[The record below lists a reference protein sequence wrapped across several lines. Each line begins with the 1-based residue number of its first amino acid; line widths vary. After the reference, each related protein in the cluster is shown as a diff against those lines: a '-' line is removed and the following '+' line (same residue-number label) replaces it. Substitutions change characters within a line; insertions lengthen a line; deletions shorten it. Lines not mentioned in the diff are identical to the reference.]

1 MRKTRPT
8 LRVVKAMPDAPAV
21 LMARD
26 VIQRA
31 KNSESPKTILEELRL
46 ETVRGA
52 LLDDA
57 DQRFAAGGVP
67 DRHDAATAAYHAP
80 VYEVRDHS
88 GAGWRGAIILDDD
101 GDPWLVHVDAHNK
114 FHASVAKALKRD
126 KGKLLK
132 TGETIGAAKTA
143 QPTDLDLWVR
153 DCEEDRLSDHALTRE
168 LISGLRDALRA
179 AFATG
184 KPVRTDTPP
193 DPSASG
199 SPATFE
205 YTVSVEHEDSAQT
218 AAQAHKTMSSI
229 TVTMTKSPEPYSMY
243 ERLLSH
249 GIVYLQ
255 PDTSCWESVYT
266 DDDLRVDV
274 YLSHAKLAQLLS
286 DAEID
291 PDSFPPKVS
300 PPTELHHVRS
310 HHVIEGIVTG
320 SAVQGLCGRFFVP
333 SASESSS
340 LPVCTVCE
348 EIHPFAQ
355 ELLDQLRERG
365 QS

>member
-8 LRVVKAMPDAPAV
+8 LRVIKAMPAAPAV
-21 LMARD
+21 LTARD

-31 KNSESPKTILEELRL
+31 KISESPADILEELRL

-57 DQRFAAGGVP
+57 DQRFAGGGVP

-88 GAGWRGAIILDDD
+88 GAGWRGAIILDNE

-126 KGKLLK
+126 KGILQK
-132 TGETIGAAKTA
+132 TGKTVGAAETA

-153 DCEEDRLSDHALTRE
+153 DREEDRLRDHALTRE

-179 AFATG
+179 AFTSG
-184 KPVRTDTPP
+184 DRVRMDAPP
-193 DPSASG
+193 ESAALPG
-199 SPATFE
+199 TFT
-205 YTVSVEHEDSAQT
+205 YSVSVEHEDPAQT
-218 AAQAHKTMSSI
+218 AAHAHETMSSI
-229 TVTMTKSPEPYSMY
+229 TITMAKSPEPYSMY
-243 ERLLSH
+243 ERLLAN
-249 GIVYLQ
+249 GVVYLQ
-255 PDTSCWESVYT
+255 PDTTCWESVYT
-266 DDDLRVDV
+266 DDELRVDV
-274 YLSHAKLAQLLS
+274 YVTHAKLAQLLS
-286 DAEID
+286 DADID
-291 PDSFPPKVS
+291 PDSFPPSVS

-320 SAVQGLCGRFFVP
+320 TAVQGLCGRFFVP
-333 SASESSS
+333 STSESSN
-340 LPVCTVCE
+340 LPVCAVCE
-348 EIHPFAQ
+348 ERYPLAQ
-355 ELLDQLRERG
+355 ELLDQLRERA